1 MYKISSFKSIEKKH
15 DVYRFKDSIKTFCES
30 LREHTMKI
38 INLKKKMKLLTKQ
51 QQNSWKNAKVWYISQ
66 KKKKKNE
73 YAKDKKHRK
82 AEDHC
87 RYTREYSGAAH
98 SIK

>member
-1 MYKISSFKSIEKKH
+1 
-15 DVYRFKDSIKTFCES
+15 
-30 LREHTMKI
+30 
-38 INLKKKMKLLTKQ
+38 MKLLTKE

-66 KKKKKNE
+66 KKKKKKIENE
-73 YAKDKKHRK
+73 YAKDKKYRK

-98 SIK
+98 SIKKCT

>member
-1 MYKISSFKSIEKKH
+1 
-15 DVYRFKDSIKTFCES
+15 
-30 LREHTMKI
+30 
-38 INLKKKMKLLTKQ
+38 MKLLTKE

-66 KKKKKNE
+66 KKKKKKKNE